1 VQQLIGI
8 VAGTIKSTFSQRLE
22 REKRLREK

>member
-1 VQQLIGI
+1 VQQSIGN
-8 VAGTIKSTFSQRLE
+8 VAGTIKSSFSQRLE